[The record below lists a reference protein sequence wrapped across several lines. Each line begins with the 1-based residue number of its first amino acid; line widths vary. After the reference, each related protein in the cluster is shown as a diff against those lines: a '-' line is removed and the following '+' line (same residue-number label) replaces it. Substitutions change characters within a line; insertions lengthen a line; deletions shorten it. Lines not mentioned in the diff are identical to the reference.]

1 MFSECFIW
9 DPRSCVYVKVSIL
22 KYQVEVMIIM
32 ELPFDNKDENKSVLP
47 SFWFFF
53 IIKPVL
59 YKF

>member
-9 DPRSCVYVKVSIL
+9 DPRSCVYVKVSNL

-47 SFWFFF
+47 SF
-53 IIKPVL
+53 
-59 YKF
+59 